1 MKRPFAISLALLL
14 PLASVACGPA
24 HIKPF
29 TAKNRTY
36 TPGKYAIAQADAKPQ
51 TGSLFSEAGTGM
63 LQDTRAIRAGDI
75 VMINID
81 ETTNAQGAA
90 NTTTSKTDKRE
101 QDITAMLGLVPA
113 IKKAHPDIDPA
124 QLISLAAQADFAGDG
139 KTSRKGQLQGLLAVR
154 VREQMPNGDLYIEG
168 TKVVML
174 NTEEY
179 HLYIS
184 GIIRS
189 ADIARDNTVA
199 SSRIAD
205 AQVEFTGRGDLAD
218 TTEKGWLG
226 KILDKVSPF

>member
-1 MKRPFAISLALLL
+1 MKRALSVLLL
-14 PLASVACGPA
+14 ACAPLVLPACGPP

-29 TAKNRTY
+29 TAKNRVY
-36 TPGKYAIAQADAKPQ
+36 TPGKYAISQADAKPQ

-81 ETTNAQGAA
+81 ETTNAQGDA
-90 NTTTSKTDKRE
+90 NTTTTKSDKR
-101 QDITAMLGLVPA
+101 DTSVTALLGLVPA

-124 QLISLAAQADFAGDG
+124 QLIALAASADFAGDG
-139 KTSRKGQLQGLLAVR
+139 KTSRNGQLRGSLAVR

-189 ADIARDNTVA
+189 ADIARDNSVP

>member
-1 MKRPFAISLALLL
+1 MKRSICIAFALLV
-14 PLASVACGPA
+14 VACGPP

-29 TAKNRTY
+29 TAKDRVY
-36 TPGKYAIAQADAKPQ
+36 KPGKYAITQAEAKPQ
-51 TGSLFSEAGTGM
+51 TGSLFSEAGAGI

-81 ETTNAQGAA
+81 ETTNAQGDA
-90 NTTTSKTDKRE
+90 NTTLSKSDKRE
-101 QDITAMLGLVPA
+101 QDITALLGLVPA
-113 IKKAHPDIDPA
+113 IKKAHPDINPA
-124 QLISLAAQADFAGDG
+124 QLISLAAQADFVGDG
-139 KTSRKGQLQGLLAVR
+139 KTSRNGQLSGMIAVR

-168 TKVVML
+168 NKVVMI

-184 GIIRS
+184 GIVRP
-189 ADIARDNTVA
+189 ADIARDNSVP

>member
-1 MKRPFAISLALLL
+1 MKPTLPAIGLVLALGS
-14 PLASVACGPA
+14 AACGPP

-51 TGSLFSEAGTGM
+51 PGSLFSEAGTGM

-90 NTTTSKTDKRE
+90 NTTTTKSDKR
-101 QDITAMLGLVPA
+101 DTSVTALLGLVPA

-124 QLISLAAQADFAGDG
+124 QLIALASSADFAGDG
-139 KTSRKGQLQGLLAVR
+139 KTTRNGQLHGSLAVR

-168 TKVVML
+168 TKVVMI

-189 ADIARDNTVA
+189 ADIARDNSVA

-218 TTEKGWLG
+218 TTEKGWFG
-226 KILDKVSPF
+226 KLMDKVSPF